1 MLFVEIHKV
10 HVDDIYLIRY
20 RGAYRRRITMK
31 PKLIQFSTEHDAVI
45 QAAADKLGITFTA
58 FVRMAALNQARNT

>member
-1 MLFVEIHKV
+1 
-10 HVDDIYLIRY
+10 
-20 RGAYRRRITMK
+20 MK
-31 PKLIQFSTEHDAVI
+31 PKLIQFSIEHDAVI